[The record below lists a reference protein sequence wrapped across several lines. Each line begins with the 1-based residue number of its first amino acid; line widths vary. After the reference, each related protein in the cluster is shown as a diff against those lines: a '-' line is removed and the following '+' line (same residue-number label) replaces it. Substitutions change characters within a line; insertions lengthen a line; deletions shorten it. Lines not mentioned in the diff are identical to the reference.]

1 MYIHLALDTL
11 GNNDRCVEEWVQRWN
26 RAVNCARHPSEMVSL
41 SEGNQLEVIVGTAY
55 EKAGEGCGEIQMKKI
70 TFLEFFWS
78 WSDSLSQQYSKMS
91 LIISPMTWTP
101 SNQFEVAGWAIG
113 TILKKTCFLSRRGW
127 HLWIIKFAKIPN
139 YLGCCWDPHTFFLP
153 THFSTEL
160 KGLRKLPL
168 LYIYQ
173 YWGRAL

>member
-1 MYIHLALDTL
+1 MKQSSKLCMTSFWNGLAFWRQPIGSNCWDCIWKSWGRMW
-11 GNNDRCVEEWVQRWN
+11 GNSNEEDNIPRV
-26 RAVNCARHPSEMVSL
+26 L
-41 SEGNQLEVIVGTAY
+41 
-55 EKAGEGCGEIQMKKI
+55 
-70 TFLEFFWS
+70 WS
-78 WSDSLSQQYSKMS
+78 WSDALSQQYSKMS

-127 HLWIIKFAKIPN
+127 HLWIIKFAKIPS
-139 YLGCCWDPHTFFLP
+139 YLACCWDPHTFFLP